1 MFLEIEVVKDK
12 YKKKI
17 EEVLKAIDQ
26 NKDPRAKKVLLKYL
40 E

>member
-26 NKDPRAKKVLLKYL
+26 NNDPRAK
-40 E
+40 